1 MGRILRLSVT
11 LLILTSVLA
20 PVSEA
25 LDRWDA
31 PGLGN
36 DTEMGLF
43 ALVLVL
49 CLVVVVSRLASG
61 ADTPQTLSVL
71 ETRSPALF
79 RPSGTV
85 PSLPLCRPAPE
96 CSPPLLI

>member
-11 LLILTSVLA
+11 LLILTSLLA

-25 LDRWDA
+25 LDRWDP

-49 CLVVVVSRLASG
+49 CLVIVVSRLACG
-61 ADTPQTLSVL
+61 ADTPQTLSIV
-71 ETRSPALF
+71 EMRAPAGF
-79 RPSGTV
+79 HASETV
-85 PSLPLCRPAPE
+85 PPPPICCPAPA